1 MSFPVSQRGRRVR
14 AICGD
19 GLVRSVVIT
28 AAFPW
33 AWDAISASAQVTVS
47 GARFTLSGNLSAV
60 GVTDSALYRHAAP
73 EGVAFRFH
81 SSALTSVCGCTP
93 HRPVAPA
100 LRKAAARCLGRFA
113 SLPGFLAWYCLA
125 DDLRAVAAERGL
137 VTAQELP
144 PLLEGRFWKTAVRA
158 ALARIKPEP
167 LARMARLAWAFR
179 CWQLDAASRAQGTEG
194 RAWDGHRI

>member
-19 GLVRSVVIT
+19 GVVRSVVIT
-28 AAFPW
+28 AAHPW
-33 AWDAISASAQVTVS
+33 AWDAISASVQVTAS
-47 GARFTLSGNLSAV
+47 GVRFTLSGNLSGV
-60 GVTDSALYRHAAP
+60 GITDSALHRHAAP
-73 EGVAFRFH
+73 SSVEYRFH
-81 SSALTSVCGCTP
+81 SSALVSLCGCTP
-93 HRPVAPA
+93 HKPIAPA

-137 VTAQELP
+137 VTAEAAP
-144 PLLEGRFWKTAVRA
+144 IPVRRPWSIPVRA

-167 LARMARLAWAFR
+167 LARMARLAWSFR
-179 CWQLDAASRAQGTEG
+179 CWKHAAADRALGATEG